1 VTALLES
8 LQGIAPQLLSTALL
22 VLAYVALRGIA
33 VRRLR
38 RDPGTEGADDA
49 RRILAN
55 VKSGLVVLLLLGLFL
70 IWAPEIRTFALSLTA
85 FTIAIIIA
93 TKELILCVSGT
104 LLRTVSG
111 AFGVGDWIEVGGIRG
126 EVLERTLLSTTLQE
140 LHGDGPVHEFT
151 GRTVV
156 VPNSQFLTTPI
167 RNERFY
173 RRYVIHSFPIVLER
187 TADPRPVE
195 TAVAAAIAEN
205 MAPHAEVAHR
215 YNALIERRASR
226 EWTRRGGR
234 MTPGGRISAAIEILE
249 GLNAPP
255 DGQGAPP
262 ADKAMADWARGNRFA
277 GSKDRQ
283 AIAGMVY
290 GVLRRRGQIDWWLD
304 RVRAGA
310 PGAEPTARDRLLIWL
325 LLGEGWRLTD
335 LEAAFDGERFSPEP
349 LSQREKRVAIE
360 LGTQRGFEF
369 GCQPVEA
376 KANAPEW
383 LAQRF
388 QAVYGAEAARQAA
401 AYLEE
406 APVDLRVNSLK
417 ADRPAAKAALAA
429 EGIEAAETPL
439 SPLGLRLK
447 SRAPLSGTEAFKQ
460 GLIEPQDEGSQLAAL
475 LVDARPGQRVVDFCA
490 GALQALGRALEAR
503 FDRVLVDAP
512 CTGTGTWRRNPDQK
526 WRTAER
532 DLFRLME
539 TQGAILE
546 SAARLVVP
554 GGRLVY
560 VTCSWLREENEAQ
573 IERLLNERPDFFAY
587 PIRDVW
593 DETVGAL
600 GGGDCPA
607 ADGATNL
614 RLTPLEQGV
623 DGFFVAVLGRKLA

>member
-1 VTALLES
+1 MTALLES

-215 YNALIERRASR
+215 YNALIERRAGIDLIDLTPR
-226 EWTRRGGR
+226 FRLQMTNEGR
-234 MTPGGRISAAIEILE
+234 LKLTVSAFLPTKQALAIERAAI
-249 GLNAPP
+249 
-255 DGQGAPP
+255 D
-262 ADKAMADWARGNRFA
+262 
-277 GSKDRQ
+277 
-283 AIAGMVY
+283 
-290 GVLRRRGQIDWWLD
+290 
-304 RVRAGA
+304 
-310 PGAEPTARDRLLIWL
+310 
-325 LLGEGWRLTD
+325 
-335 LEAAFDGERFSPEP
+335 
-349 LSQREKRVAIE
+349 
-360 LGTQRGFEF
+360 
-369 GCQPVEA
+369 
-376 KANAPEW
+376 
-383 LAQRF
+383 
-388 QAVYGAEAARQAA
+388 
-401 AYLEE
+401 
-406 APVDLRVNSLK
+406 
-417 ADRPAAKAALAA
+417 AALA
-429 EGIEAAETPL
+429 EVTRQQKAA
-439 SPLGLRLK
+439 
-447 SRAPLSGTEAFKQ
+447 A
-460 GLIEPQDEGSQLAAL
+460 
-475 LVDARPGQRVVDFCA
+475 
-490 GALQALGRALEAR
+490 
-503 FDRVLVDAP
+503 
-512 CTGTGTWRRNPDQK
+512 
-526 WRTAER
+526 
-532 DLFRLME
+532 
-539 TQGAILE
+539 
-546 SAARLVVP
+546 
-554 GGRLVY
+554 
-560 VTCSWLREENEAQ
+560 
-573 IERLLNERPDFFAY
+573 
-587 PIRDVW
+587 
-593 DETVGAL
+593 
-600 GGGDCPA
+600 PA
-607 ADGATNL
+607 ANGPEGEDA
-614 RLTPLEQGV
+614 
-623 DGFFVAVLGRKLA
+623 